1 MKRIAT
7 YLLFSLI
14 SPLCTSYIALA
25 EPGVVT
31 AAHPLAVQAGIEMLE
46 KGGNAFDAAVAT
58 SLALGVVEPQSSG
71 IGGGGF
77 ALIYMG
83 KTHESRVLDFREVAP
98 QRATATM
105 YQDKAGKVVPGLS
118 INGYLA
124 VAVPGQAAGLAQL
137 QRTYGVF
144 SLRILAEPAIRLAR
158 DGFPVSNLLHTRL
171 TNGAARLRRD
181 PAAAAIFLPEG
192 KAPEVG
198 QILKQPDLAKTLT
211 LWAESGGESF
221 YHGETADKLAVAMAD
236 HKALISKQDLEQY
249 KTVWRQSLT
258 GSYRGVPIVT
268 APSPSGGPILLEML
282 NILENYDLTVQ
293 LPQQRAHLIAQAM
306 AHGYAD
312 RSRFNGDPA
321 FVPVPMAALIDKA
334 YATAQSK
341 TIDLAKATPSKA
353 ITPGSLL
360 PQAIQDSFK
369 QWEGPRKVEN
379 TSHFSI
385 IDASG
390 NAISLTQTING
401 AFGAGV
407 VAPGTGILL
416 NNEMDDFASAPGV
429 PNLFGLVGSQANAI
443 APGKRPLSSMSPT
456 ILLRQDRPWIAIGAQ
471 GGSFI
476 TTAVLQAIVN
486 VIDFKLPLQEALNR
500 PRIHHQWQPDIL
512 LVEDGYPVPVSV
524 LNQYGYRAMVG
535 KAAKSDAFGTLN
547 AAQVDLGLQAAA
559 KTTTTSFSGA
569 SDNRREGISK
579 VWLGESAKKL
589 DLNPQV
595 PALK

>member
-1 MKRIAT
+1 VKRIASC
-7 YLLFSLI
+7 LLFSFI
-14 SPLCTSYIALA
+14 SPLFTSYIAQA

-31 AAHPLAVQAGIEMLE
+31 AAHPLAVKAGIEILA

-77 ALIYMG
+77 ALIYVG
-83 KTHESRVLDFREVAP
+83 KSKETRVLDFREVAP

-144 SLRILAEPAIRLAR
+144 SLRTLAEPAIRLAR

-171 TNGAARLRRD
+171 MNGAERLRRD
-181 PAAAAIFLPEG
+181 PAAAAIFLPDG
-192 KAPEVG
+192 KVPEVG
-198 QILKQPDLAKTLT
+198 QVLKQPDLAQTLS

-221 YHGETADKLAVAMAD
+221 YRGETADKLAAAMSD
-236 HKALISKQDLEQY
+236 HKAMVSKQDMEQY

-258 GSYRGVPIVT
+258 GTYRGVPILT

-282 NILENYDLTVQ
+282 NIVENYDLTVQ
-293 LPQQRAHLIAQAM
+293 LPQQRAHLTAQAM
-306 AHGYAD
+306 TRGYAD

-321 FVPVPMAALIDKA
+321 FVPVPMTALIDKA
-334 YATAQSK
+334 YASAQSK
-341 TIDLAKATPSKA
+341 TIDLAKATPSNTL
-353 ITPGSLL
+353 TPGNLL
-360 PQAIQDSFK
+360 PQTIQDSFK

-379 TSHFSI
+379 TSHFSV

-429 PNLFGLVGSQANAI
+429 PNLFGLVGSKANAI

-456 ILLRQDRPWIAIGAQ
+456 ILMRGGKPWIAIGAQ

-476 TTAVLQAIVN
+476 TTAVFQAIIN
-486 VIDFKLPLQEALNR
+486 IIDFKLPLQEALNR

-512 LVEDGYPVPVSV
+512 LVEEGYPVPVSG
-524 LNQYGYRAMVG
+524 LGQYGYRAMAG
-535 KAAKSDAFGTLN
+535 KAPKSDAFGTLN
-547 AAQVDLGLQAAA
+547 AAQADFSSQTVESAV
-559 KTTTTSFSGA
+559 TFSGA
-569 SDNRREGISK
+569 SDNRREGVSK
-579 VWLGESAKKL
+579 TWLKEA
-589 DLNPQV
+589 DLNLPIPV
-595 PALK
+595 LK

>member
-1 MKRIAT
+1 MKRT
-7 YLLFSLI
+7 VTCLLFSLI
-14 SPLCTSYIALA
+14 SPLLSSSVALA

-31 AAHPLAVQAGIEMLE
+31 AAHPLAVEAGIEILK

-77 ALIYMG
+77 ALIYVG
-83 KTHESRVLDFREVAP
+83 KTAETRILDFREVAP
-98 QRATATM
+98 RRATANM
-105 YQDKAGKVVPGLS
+105 YQDKTEKVIPGLS

-137 QRTYGVF
+137 QRAYGVF
-144 SLRILAEPAIRLAR
+144 SLRTLAEPAIRLAR
-158 DGFPVSNLLHTRL
+158 DGFPVSKLLHKRL

-181 PAAAAIFLPEG
+181 PAAAAIFLPDD
-192 KAPEVG
+192 KVPEVD
-198 QILKQPDLAKTLT
+198 QVLKQPDLARTLS

-221 YHGETADKLAVAMAD
+221 YRGETADKLAAAMTQG
-236 HKALISKQDLEQY
+236 KGLIDKQDMEKYQTL
-249 KTVWRQSLT
+249 WRQPLT
-258 GSYRGVPIVT
+258 GNYRGVPILT
-268 APSPSGGPILLEML
+268 SPSPSGGPILLEML

-293 LPQQRAHLIAQAM
+293 LPQQRSHLIAQAM
-306 AHGYAD
+306 TRGYAD

-321 FVPVPMAALIDKA
+321 FVPVPMAALVDKT
-334 YATAQSK
+334 YAAAQSK
-341 TIDLAKATPSKA
+341 TIDLAKATASNS

-360 PQAIQDSFK
+360 PQSIQDGFK

-379 TSHFSI
+379 TSHFSV

-407 VAPGTGILL
+407 VAPGTGVLL

-429 PNLFGLVGSQANAI
+429 PNLFGLVGSKANAI

-456 ILLRQDRPWIAIGAQ
+456 ILMHQGKPWIAIGAQ

-476 TTAVLQAIVN
+476 TNAVLQALVN
-486 VIDFKLPLQEALNR
+486 IIDFKLPLQEALNR

-512 LVEDGYPVPVSV
+512 LVEENYAVPVSA
-524 LNQYGYRAMVG
+524 LNQYGYRAVMG
-535 KAAKSDAFGTLN
+535 KAPKSDAFGTLN
-547 AAQVDLGLQAAA
+547 AAQVIFSQGS
-559 KTTTTSFSGA
+559 TVTFSGA

-579 VWLGESAKKL
+579 SWLDESVKQPGLNLQIPGAK
-589 DLNPQV
+589 
-595 PALK
+595 